1 MGAIK
6 VEEELFKKG
15 SAEGH
20 GCMMAKQTEVS
31 LENLVLTISAILW
44 SIP

>member
-1 MGAIK
+1 MGAIE

-20 GCMMAKQTEVS
+20 GAS
-31 LENLVLTISAILW
+31 LAVIAAIGK
-44 SIP
+44 